1 MSYRFN
7 QLPFWEPHYFKRVHR
22 RADIGQ
28 HGVEKSSRVHLSG
41 RVLMSQVKC
50 ILTITASLAL
60 SASFAFAL
68 ALFLLEPAAAQASGD
83 DVIYLD
89 QGWSQADR
97 QWYYQVSQGS
107 EVMSYDIFL
116 NLESAGSQELFRSDA
131 NSDRYGL
138 TTQPAN
144 PQNPDAL
151 PIGLSKTVE
160 TEGRWKGE
168 HIGLT
173 CAACHNTQLNY
184 QGKKIRIDGASANKF
199 DLMAY
204 IYALDDAL
212 QATLT
217 DTGKFD
223 RLAARL
229 GASTS
234 D

>member
-1 MSYRFN
+1 MPR
-7 QLPFWEPHYFKRVHR
+7 
-22 RADIGQ
+22 I
-28 HGVEKSSRVHLSG
+28 KS
-41 RVLMSQVKC
+41 VLR
-50 ILTITASLAL
+50 TA
-60 SASFAFAL
+60 ASFAVSFSCACAL
-68 ALFLLEPAAAQASGD
+68 GLFLLEPAAAQASGD

-116 NLESAGSQELFRSDA
+116 NLEVAGSQELFRSDT

-144 PQNPDAL
+144 PQNLDAL
-151 PIGLSKTVE
+151 PVGLTKTVV

-168 HIGLT
+168 HIGLP
-173 CAACHNTQLNY
+173 CAACHNAQLNY
-184 QGKKIRIDGASANKF
+184 KGKKIRIDGGVGNTF

-204 IYALDDAL
+204 VYALDDAL

-217 DTGKFD
+217 DPAKF
-223 RLAARL
+223 
-229 GASTS
+229 
-234 D
+234 